1 MRDTKLTRAQEL
13 EICQL
18 WAGGMTQ
25 SALCKKNHIGTIRLW
40 QIIDRHNAKSSET
53 EKELA
58 GTEKGKSEFAQGWD
72 VVTAAM
78 RGEISKRTAR
88 RFCKRKISY
97 EKAMEEMKDEKKR
110 NCGNQETV
118 QP

>member
-1 MRDTKLTRAQEL
+1 MRETKLNREQEM
-13 EICQL
+13 EICKR
-18 WAGGMTQ
+18 WNEGMTQ
-25 SALCKKNHIGTIRLW
+25 SAICKKYHIGTIRLW
-40 QIIDRHNAKSSET
+40 QIIDRHNAKTTETKKALDAT
-53 EKELA
+53 EKD
-58 GTEKGKSEFAQGWD
+58 KGEFKKNWEI
-72 VVTAAM
+72 VTAAM

>member
-1 MRDTKLTRAQEL
+1 
-13 EICQL
+13 
-18 WAGGMTQ
+18 MTQ
-25 SALCKKNHIGTIRLW
+25 SAICKKYRIGTIRLW

-58 GTEKGKSEFAQGWD
+58 GTEKGKSEFAQGWG

-88 RFCKRKISY
+88 RFCKGKISY

-110 NCGNQETV
+110 NC
-118 QP
+118 

>member
-25 SALCKKNHIGTIRLW
+25 SALCKKYHIGMIRLW
-40 QIIDRHNAKSSET
+40 QIIDRHNAKKLRNRKRTCRDRKRQE
-53 EKELA
+53 
-58 GTEKGKSEFAQGWD
+58 EFSGLD

-78 RGEISKRTAR
+78 R
-88 RFCKRKISY
+88 
-97 EKAMEEMKDEKKR
+97 
-110 NCGNQETV
+110 
-118 QP
+118 